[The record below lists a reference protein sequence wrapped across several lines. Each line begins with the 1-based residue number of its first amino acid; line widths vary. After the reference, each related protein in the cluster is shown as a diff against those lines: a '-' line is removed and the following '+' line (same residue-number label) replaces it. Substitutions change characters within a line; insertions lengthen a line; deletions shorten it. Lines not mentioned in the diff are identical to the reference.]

1 MAASEPGFQIA
12 AAIIR
17 ASEKRPQQDLIG
29 TLTGH
34 TTDSPPLTIAISR
47 EVGAQ
52 GTAVGR
58 EVGRL
63 LSWPVFDH
71 ELLEEIAREMRVNLR
86 EIEYAD
92 ERPGNWLEESLE
104 TFGSRRAVTEMSYF
118 VHLREL
124 IETLGRRGRC
134 VIVGRGSAHLLS
146 AATTFRV
153 RIQAPLPDRITV
165 VCRER
170 GCSHADAVQWI
181 KTETE
186 NRRKFY
192 LDHFRSDPADSHAY
206 DLIVDSSRFSL
217 TGCAELIVKGFSSWS
232 QRQSEQDA
240 RSHELPEASPP
251 LAAATISE

>member
-17 ASEKRPQQDLIG
+17 ASEKRPQRDLIG
-29 TLTGH
+29 SLTGH
-34 TTDSPPLTIAISR
+34 TTDGPPLTIAVSR

-58 EVGRL
+58 EVGRI

-71 ELLEEIAREMRVNLR
+71 ELLEEIAKEMRVDLR

-92 ERPGNWLEESLE
+92 ERPGNWIEESLE

-134 VIVGRGSAHLLS
+134 VIVGRGSARLLS
-146 AATTFRV
+146 PATTFRV
-153 RIQAPLPDRITV
+153 RVQAPLEDRIAFV
-165 VCRER
+165 SREQGGSR
-170 GCSHADAVQWI
+170 QDAERWI
-181 KTETE
+181 STHTES
-186 NRRKFY
+186 RRQFY
-192 LDHFRSDPADSHAY
+192 KNHFRCDPAESHAY
-206 DLIVDSSRFSL
+206 DLVLDSSRFSL
-217 TGCAELIVKGFSSWS
+217 TGSAELIVQGFKIWS
-232 QRQSEQDA
+232 QQQPRQEVAAHEDPALLATTANSE
-240 RSHELPEASPP
+240 
-251 LAAATISE
+251 